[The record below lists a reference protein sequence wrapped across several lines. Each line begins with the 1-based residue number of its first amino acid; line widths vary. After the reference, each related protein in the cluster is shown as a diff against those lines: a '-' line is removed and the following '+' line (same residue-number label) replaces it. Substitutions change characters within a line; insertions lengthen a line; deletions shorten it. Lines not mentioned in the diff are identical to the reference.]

1 MQFITTDIPGLI
13 VVEPKV
19 FEDSRG
25 YFYESYNENKFRENG
40 IAIRW
45 VQDNQSR
52 STYGVL
58 RGLHY
63 QLEPKAQSK
72 LVRVIE
78 GEILDVAVDIRKGS
92 PTFKKWF
99 GIRLSAQNKKQLLL
113 PKGFAH
119 GFSVLSP
126 TAIVFYKCDDFYAPE
141 TERGIRYDDCELGI
155 DWELPSDQAILSN
168 KDNILPLLKNAE
180 MNFIFHG

>member
-1 MQFITTDIPGLI
+1 MQYISTGIYGLI

-19 FEDSRG
+19 FEDARG

-40 IAIRW
+40 INIRW

-99 GIRLSAQNKKQLLL
+99 GIRLSAQNKKQLLI

-126 TAIVFYKCDDFYAPE
+126 TAIVFYKCDEFYAPE
-141 TERGIRYDDCELGI
+141 TERGIRYDDYELDI
-155 DWELPSDQAILSN
+155 DWELPADQAILSN

-180 MNFIFHG
+180 MNFDFHG

>member
-1 MQFITTDIPGLI
+1 MQYISTGIYGLI

-19 FEDSRG
+19 FEDARG

-40 IAIRW
+40 INIRW

-99 GIRLSAQNKKQLLL
+99 GIRLSAQNKKQLLI

-126 TAIVFYKCDDFYAPE
+126 TAIVFYKCDEFYAPE
-141 TERGIRYDDCELGI
+141 TERGIRYDDYELGI
-155 DWELPSDQAILSN
+155 DWELPADQAILSN

-180 MNFIFHG
+180 MNFDFHG